1 MILQNLNLYLADDDK
16 DDCLLFQ
23 EALEELPLET
33 HLSVVNN
40 GEQLMIYLHKEKKT
54 PGVLFLDLNMPR
66 KNGFECLL
74 EIMQNNTL
82 KNMPVIIFS
91 TSFDRE
97 IVSVLHENG
106 ARYYIRKPDE
116 FEALKNVI
124 HKALISIR
132 TSGVL
137 KPSRENFVLQS

>member
-1 MILQNLNLYLADDDK
+1 MAQDPISILLADDDK

-23 EALEELPLET
+23 EVLEELPLQT
-33 HLSVVNN
+33 RLSVVNN
-40 GEQLMIYLHKEKKT
+40 GEQLMHFLHREATT

-66 KNGFECLL
+66 KNGFECLM
-74 EIMQNNTL
+74 EIMRSDAL
-82 KNMPVIIFS
+82 REMPVIIFS

-97 IVSVLHENG
+97 IVSILQQNG

-116 FEALKNVI
+116 FGVLKDVI
-124 HKALISIR
+124 HKALISI
-132 TSGVL
+132 TNPNTV